1 MNYIALKAGAP
12 AFLVQLGMEK
22 PMRLH
27 HLVLSA
33 VLTSLVLCG
42 CNSHKPSAI
51 PADEATLQQFRRP
64 TPRIDPTAKI
74 GRVIAVLP
82 KNALAAV
89 GDIAPADVQIGDV
102 MVFMNTKSQILAV
115 GHVVEKTA
123 DAIHLN
129 YDVKADGR
137 APVVGDLAVKAKM

>member
-1 MNYIALKAGAP
+1 
-12 AFLVQLGMEK
+12 MEK

-27 HLVLSA
+27 HAVLSA
-33 VLTSLVLCG
+33 VLTSLVVSG
-42 CNSHKPSAI
+42 CTSHKPAAI
-51 PADEATLQQFRRP
+51 PADEATLQQFRD
-64 TPRIDPTAKI
+64 TYTHVDPSAKV

-82 KNALAAV
+82 EKALVAV
-89 GDIAPADVQIGDV
+89 GDIKPADVQIDDV
-102 MVFMNTKSQILAV
+102 LVFMNTNNQIIAF

-137 APVVGDLAVKAKM
+137 APVVGDLAVKARM